1 MTTLKR
7 LLACA
12 LPALLI
18 VGQAFAQDEAPQPAQ
33 VQSGARSE
41 DALDSA
47 IVWID
52 DQPLFRV
59 PGVSTYSAEDRARR
73 IGARIAAAA
82 ADRTIPKESVR
93 VVETETGTQIVAGE
107 HPLVIVREADA
118 ALEGSSVPRLAA
130 AYATRIQ
137 QGIEVFRSE
146 REPRR
151 LIRSGL
157 YALFVTLVLVFVLW
171 PLRLV
176 RKRVQARFAERLHAR
191 VASVSIR
198 SVELIERERIW
209 GIVRGMTR
217 GAYLLLIASI
227 IFAYLQVVLQLFPW
241 TRGIATG
248 FLGYL
253 ADPLR
258 HIVLAALGFVPNL
271 LFLAVLF
278 VVTRFVLKAIHL
290 FASSI
295 ESGAVTLTGF
305 DPEWTWPTYKLVRVA
320 VIAFAVIVAYPYI
333 PGSQSLAFKGVSLFV
348 GVLFSLGSSS
358 VISNVLAGYTM
369 TYRRAFKIGDR
380 IEVDSSI
387 GEVVETRLLVT
398 HLRTAKNEE
407 VILPNSLILN
417 GKVINYSSIAK
428 RQGLILH
435 TTVGIGYETPWRQVE
450 AMLLAAAAA
459 ASERLPSLLKDPKP
473 FVLQRAL
480 GDFCITYEINVYTD
494 APGAMFAGYAELHRN
509 ILDVFNE
516 YGVQI
521 MTPAYEGDPEQAKL
535 VPKDQWY
542 TAPAPPPQGGTPGP
556 DRKR

>member
-1 MTTLKR
+1 
-7 LLACA
+7 
-12 LPALLI
+12 
-18 VGQAFAQDEAPQPAQ
+18 
-33 VQSGARSE
+33 
-41 DALDSA
+41 
-47 IVWID
+47 
-52 DQPLFRV
+52 
-59 PGVSTYSAEDRARR
+59 
-73 IGARIAAAA
+73 
-82 ADRTIPKESVR
+82 
-93 VVETETGTQIVAGE
+93 VV
-107 HPLVIVREADA
+107 
-118 ALEGSSVPRLAA
+118 
-130 AYATRIQ
+130 
-137 QGIEVFRSE
+137 
-146 REPRR
+146 
-151 LIRSGL
+151 
-157 YALFVTLVLVFVLW
+157 
-171 PLRLV
+171 
-176 RKRVQARFAERLHAR
+176 
-191 VASVSIR
+191 
-198 SVELIERERIW
+198 
-209 GIVRGMTR
+209 R

-227 IFAYLQVVLQLFPW
+227 LLTYLEVVLHLFPW

-253 ADPLR
+253 ADPIR
-258 HIVLAALGFVPNL
+258 HIVLAAVGFVPNL

-278 VVTRFVLKAIHL
+278 VMTRFVLKAIHL

-295 ESGAVTLTGF
+295 ESGA
-305 DPEWTWPTYKLVRVA
+305 VA

-358 VISNVLAGYTM
+358 VISNILAGYTM

-380 IEVDSSI
+380 IEVDNSI

-459 ASERLPSLLKDPKP
+459 ASDRLPSLLKDPKP

-494 APGAMFAGYAELHRN
+494 APGAMLAGYAELHRN

-535 VPKDQWY
+535 VPKDQWHA
-542 TAPAPPPQGGTPGP
+542 APAPPPQGETPGS